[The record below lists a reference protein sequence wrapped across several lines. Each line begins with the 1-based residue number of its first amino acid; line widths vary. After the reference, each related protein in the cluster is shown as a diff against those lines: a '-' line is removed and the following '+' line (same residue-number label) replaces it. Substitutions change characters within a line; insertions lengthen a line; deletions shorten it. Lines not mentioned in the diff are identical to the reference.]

1 MLVTTKIQESWM
13 LPSALLA
20 RHRRR
25 NRGSLDRRMNLIVN
39 GVEKVV
45 DREGDHRKGFGLWP
59 RLQPYLAQ
67 QRLPKVR
74 Q

>member
-1 MLVTTKIQESWM
+1 MLR
-13 LPSALLA
+13 SALLV

-25 NRGSLDRRMNLIVN
+25 NHGSHGRRMNLIVN

-45 DREGDHRKGFGLWP
+45 DRVEGHQKGFGLWP

-67 QRLPKVR
+67 RRLR
-74 Q
+74 

>member
-1 MLVTTKIQESWM
+1 MLRSV
-13 LPSALLA
+13 LLA

-25 NRGSLDRRMNLIVN
+25 NRGSHDKRMNLIVN
-39 GVEKVV
+39 GMEKVA
-45 DREGDHRKGFGLWP
+45 DQAGDHRKGFGLWP

-67 QRLPKVR
+67 LRL